1 MYRLRLLFEIPRP
14 NETCHHIRELVFCHI
29 NMPHFPPL
37 VAVAVCTSFSAGGVN
52 SNCWQQACL
61 GASRG
66 ATPRYRRLFP
76 ASLICMLLD
85 TVERKVGTAVLCQQW
100 RNGTSRIVVMADTR
114 LRNRSR
120 ICCVRKLSTC
130 GQQITPFPINQST
143 RCNNFS
149 SLLLDVYSYVELN
162 MFRASS
168 RPSSGAQQMQ

>member
-1 MYRLRLLFEIPRP
+1 VYGLRLLFEIPRP
-14 NETCHHIRELVFCHI
+14 NETCHHIRELVFYHI

-100 RNGTSRIVVMADTR
+100 RNGTSRIVMADTG
-114 LRNRSR
+114 LRNMSR
-120 ICCVRKLSTC
+120 ICYAGKLSKC
-130 GQQITPFPINQST
+130 GQQITPYKVRI
-143 RCNNFS
+143 
-149 SLLLDVYSYVELN
+149 
-162 MFRASS
+162 S
-168 RPSSGAQQMQ
+168 RNL

>member
-1 MYRLRLLFEIPRP
+1 MYGLRLLFEIPRP

-52 SNCWQQACL
+52 SNCLQQACL

-100 RNGTSRIVVMADTR
+100 RNGTSRIVVVADTGF
-114 LRNRSR
+114 RNRSR
-120 ICCVRKLSTC
+120 IFYARKSSKC
-130 GQQITPFPINQST
+130 DQQITPSKV
-143 RCNNFS
+143 R
-149 SLLLDVYSYVELN
+149 
-162 MFRASS
+162 RS
-168 RPSSGAQQMQ
+168 RNLYWRGPAK